1 MGAYDFMWNAIQ
13 AGDIH
18 TLEEKVE
25 ILEKNLVVTRQW
37 IQYLN
42 AELEKLKNEQSSK
55 TRTL

>member
-1 MGAYDFMWNAIQ
+1 MGAYDFMWNAMQ

-18 TLEEKVE
+18 TLEKKVE